1 MEFNS
6 TSLVDSFSQ
15 FLSEITAEKKV
26 KQGSL
31 ISYASEINF
40 KFEDKLD
47 SILKS
52 SENSFYFSSPER
64 NLSFVS
70 LDQVYSIDE
79 NGPARFSST
88 DKKIKVLSG
97 NVISNLDMK
106 IFPLFAGAMKFTV
119 EHSDDDWKDY
129 NDSSWFVPEIIFCNS
144 SGKDYIIYNYFV
156 EHGLSKIKLS
166 EKFEKKI
173 SIINNLKNDVINNS
187 LHIVNSNGLS
197 PKDKKKWKLSVN
209 EALEKI
215 HNNEIKKIVLSR
227 KVELV
232 ISSTI
237 NFSHSLNSLKKEYPD
252 CFIFAFHRGNS
263 TFFGATP
270 ESLAEIYDKKII
282 VDAIAGSAKRGA
294 TNEEDI
300 LFENELLKSSK
311 NIAEHSYV
319 VEHIK
324 ETLRNFSAEIS
335 FDENP
340 SVKKLKNIQLLSPK
354 ISAVMKTDVSVMNL
368 LKELHP
374 TPAVC
379 GYPKEAA
386 LNFIKKTEMQ
396 KRGLYSGI
404 TGWFNL
410 NGEGEFAVAL
420 RSAVA
425 KGNKL
430 SAYAGCGIV
439 EDSVPDTE
447 FEETEMKLKPILS
460 LFSERS

>member
-88 DKKIKVLSG
+88 DKKI
-97 NVISNLDMK
+97 
-106 IFPLFAGAMKFTV
+106 FPLLAGAMKCTV

-173 SIINNLKNDVINNS
+173 SIINNLKNDVIN
-187 LHIVNSNGLS
+187 
-197 PKDKKKWKLSVN
+197 
-209 EALEKI
+209 
-215 HNNEIKKIVLSR
+215 
-227 KVELV
+227 
-232 ISSTI
+232 
-237 NFSHSLNSLKKEYPD
+237 
-252 CFIFAFHRGNS
+252 
-263 TFFGATP
+263 
-270 ESLAEIYDKKII
+270 
-282 VDAIAGSAKRGA
+282 
-294 TNEEDI
+294 
-300 LFENELLKSSK
+300 
-311 NIAEHSYV
+311 
-319 VEHIK
+319 
-324 ETLRNFSAEIS
+324 
-335 FDENP
+335 
-340 SVKKLKNIQLLSPK
+340 
-354 ISAVMKTDVSVMNL
+354 
-368 LKELHP
+368 
-374 TPAVC
+374 
-379 GYPKEAA
+379 
-386 LNFIKKTEMQ
+386 
-396 KRGLYSGI
+396 
-404 TGWFNL
+404 
-410 NGEGEFAVAL
+410 
-420 RSAVA
+420 
-425 KGNKL
+425 
-430 SAYAGCGIV
+430 
-439 EDSVPDTE
+439 
-447 FEETEMKLKPILS
+447 
-460 LFSERS
+460 